1 MTAEEV
7 ALEEFRLLAKCA
19 RDEMRLAKMMRAE
32 RDSDARWFFAMAREY
47 RVQMKSLARII
58 RAIRAE
64 RTPFHAMEKR
74 LAGSIEG
81 GIEAGIALIKARAY
95 AQGRRD
101 ALRGVQGACLF
112 EMGRLEERQR
122 KYGGAS
128 WDWEGYPEDMRAYD
142 VLCEVAEFAEEA
154 AR

>member
-1 MTAEEV
+1 MTAEEA
-7 ALEEFRLLAKCA
+7 ALTEFREAVWLCRHA
-19 RDEMRLAKMMRAE
+19 RMWRDKARMRRERHLVRA
-32 RDSDARWFFAMAREY
+32 
-47 RVQMKSLARII
+47 LARII

-101 ALRGVQGACLF
+101 ALRGVQGACWYLHGNLWLDRF
-112 EMGRLEERQR
+112 PLPPSDER
-122 KYGGAS
+122 
-128 WDWEGYPEDMRAYD
+128 RAIAAI
-142 VLCEVAEFAEEA
+142 EIAMQAKAAEEA